1 LKTFLKTHGCKL
13 VLAVLQA
20 SFLGGGYV
28 YIEEFKALTAQIKAS
43 ERAVVYN
50 VLKLQIIGE
59 NIEDAAKNAEAGF
72 KKAEKACRRLF

>member
-28 YIEEFKALTAQIKAS
+28 YIEEFNAIRKQIQAS
-43 ERAVVYN
+43 ERAVIYN
-50 VLKLQIIGE
+50 VLKIQIIGE
-59 NIEDAAKNAEAGF
+59 NIEYSAKKAEAGF